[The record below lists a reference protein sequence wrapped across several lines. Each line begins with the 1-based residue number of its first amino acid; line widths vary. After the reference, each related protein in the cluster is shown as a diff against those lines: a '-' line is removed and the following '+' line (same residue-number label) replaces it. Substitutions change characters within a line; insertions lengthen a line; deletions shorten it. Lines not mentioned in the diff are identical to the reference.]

1 MGCDVDGGRMQEKIP
16 LMRSRSLLA
25 VSVNARAGGRLR
37 PRRERGWAGGRR
49 QSRRPHSGWN
59 LIQATVLKPNSQLR
73 VCAGAGH

>member
-16 LMRSRSLLA
+16 LMQQQIPFGCFRKCQ
-25 VSVNARAGGRLR
+25 GRGPAPAPQGTGLGW
-37 PRRERGWAGGRR
+37 REEAEPP
-49 QSRRPHSGWN
+49 PHSGWN